1 MNNDVEFQTSTTG
14 DHHGNFERYRS
25 SNSDRSGIDSRP
37 PPLFRC
43 LGQIKMLEAIG
54 WMLIGVVFGLL
65 PQISIALLS
74 VIESKMKDKNARR

>member
-1 MNNDVEFQTSTTG
+1 
-14 DHHGNFERYRS
+14 
-25 SNSDRSGIDSRP
+25 
-37 PPLFRC
+37 
-43 LGQIKMLEAIG
+43 MLEAIG